1 MKRLGLLAIL
11 LLPTAALA
19 EIGIEAKASTLGL
32 GAEIHF
38 GFTSYLN
45 LRVGLNN
52 YSYTYDTTEDDINYN
67 FDLKLRSTSVL
78 LDFHP
83 FGGTFRLTGGMLKN
97 ENEFQG
103 NAALAGSYDI
113 GGNTYTSAE
122 VGTLSGNISF
132 DSPVPYVGFGWAN
145 NPGESGFG
153 VSFDIGL
160 VMQGEP
166 KADLFTQG
174 GTLLNDPQFQDDLAA
189 EELALQEDMKEF
201 DAYPVISFGLQYR
214 F

>member
-38 GFTSYLN
+38 GFTSFFN

-78 LDFHP
+78 VDFHP
-83 FGGTFRLTGGMLKN
+83 FGGTFRLTGGLLKN
-97 ENEFQG
+97 DNEFQG
-103 NAALAGSYDI
+103 DAALAGSYDI
-113 GGNTYTSAE
+113 GGTTYTSAE

-132 DSPVPYVGFGWAN
+132 DSPVPYIGLGWAN
-145 NPGESGFG
+145 NPGDSGFG
-153 VSFDIGL
+153 VSFDIGV

-174 GTLLNDPQFQDDLAA
+174 GTLINDPQFQDDLAA